1 MKKTV
6 FVDGQH
12 GTTGLKIRE
21 RLSGRKD
28 IEVIEIPEEKRKDTE
43 ISRAAD

>member
-6 FVDGQH
+6 FVDGQY

-28 IEVIEIPEEKRKDTE
+28 IELIEIPEMESDFFT
-43 ISRAAD
+43 